1 MDKKVTL
8 KKVEKKE
15 PKIHLEK
22 YFSSRNISNGM
33 KAFLKSRFKIRMYTE
48 KEWDILIGKAIKKR
62 V

>member
-1 MDKKVTL
+1 MTEKKVI
-8 KKVEKKE
+8 KKVVKKE

-22 YFSSRNISNGM
+22 YFSSRNISGGM
-33 KAFLKSRFKIRMYTE
+33 RAFLKSRFKIRMYTE

>member
-1 MDKKVTL
+1 MIEKKVI
-8 KKVEKKE
+8 KKVVKKE

-22 YFSSRNISNGM
+22 YFSSRDISDGM
-33 KAFLKSRFKIRMYTE
+33 RAFLKSRFKIRMYTE